1 MIYTSW
7 QFTCHLQ
14 ADSSADPCSEL
25 YHGPSASSELEV
37 QAITDY
43 FWNNKPVIGAIDF
56 HSYYQEILYP
66 PGIQLVKLSF
76 RAVTIPSR
84 WCDGQGACKSNL
96 ADSLVL
102 GNKVLVSFWPRP
114 WPGNEATK
122 CLGMCRKQVIFV
134 FNNHCFFFHWLRY
147 WLQWNPSI
155 TDTIGNQ
162 HFVPYSKVSL
172 THGLPV
178 YFW

>member
-66 PGIQLVKLSF
+66 PGIQLVKLSLSLLLPRDSLSTRYTASKVITFTLTIYQEILYPPDIQLVKLSF
-76 RAVTIPSR
+76 RAVTIQSR
-84 WCDGQGACKSNL
+84 RCDGQGACKGAWL
-96 ADSLVL
+96 TAL
-102 GNKVLVSFWPRP
+102 FW
-114 WPGNEATK
+114 GTK
-122 CLGMCRKQVIFV
+122 C
-134 FNNHCFFFHWLRY
+134 
-147 WLQWNPSI
+147 
-155 TDTIGNQ
+155 
-162 HFVPYSKVSL
+162 
-172 THGLPV
+172 
-178 YFW
+178 